1 MNAPVAA
8 PAIDIAA
15 SEFILGGQKS
25 GKSRRGESLAAAW
38 LAHSPAHK
46 AVMIATAQAWDDEM
60 HQRIALH
67 QFERAARVPALE
79 TIEEPWRVPEAIMAA
94 STPQTLVLV
103 DCLTLWLTNLMMPA
117 ELAPER
123 ASAPEWQDGVALL
136 PEALATAQGPVVLVS
151 NEIGLGVIPLGAETR
166 AFVDVLGR
174 LNQLAAAACER
185 VTLMA
190 AGLPLRLKGGG

>member
-8 PAIDIAA
+8 PATDIAA

-38 LAHSPAHK
+38 LERSPAHK

-79 TIEEPWRVPEAIMAA
+79 TIEEPWRVPEAVMAA
-94 STPQTLVLV
+94 SSPQTLVLV

-174 LNQLAAAACER
+174 LNQQVAAACER

-190 AGLPLRLKGGG
+190 AGLPLRLKGGA

>member
-8 PAIDIAA
+8 PATDIAA

-25 GKSRRGESLAAAW
+25 GKSRRGESLAATW
-38 LAHSPAHK
+38 LARSPAHK

-79 TIEEPWRVPEAIMAA
+79 TIEEPWRVPEAVMAA

-174 LNQLAAAACER
+174 LNQQVATACER

-190 AGLPLRLKGGG
+190 AGLPLRLKGGA

>member
-1 MNAPVAA
+1 MTDRATSDL
-8 PAIDIAA
+8 DIAA

-38 LAHSPAHK
+38 LARSPAHK

-103 DCLTLWLTNLMMPA
+103 DCLTLWLTNLMMSA

-123 ASAPEWQDGVALL
+123 ASAPDWQDGVALL

-174 LNQLAAAACER
+174 LNQQVAAACAR

-190 AGLPLRLKGGG
+190 AGLPLRLKGGA